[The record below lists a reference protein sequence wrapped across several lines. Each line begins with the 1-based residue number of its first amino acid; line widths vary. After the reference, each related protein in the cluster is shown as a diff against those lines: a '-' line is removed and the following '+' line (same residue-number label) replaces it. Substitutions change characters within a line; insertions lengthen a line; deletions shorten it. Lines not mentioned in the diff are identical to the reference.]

1 MQTPY
6 HHIHR
11 KQGCP
16 YCNESHLEKAV
27 ADYFSSKTI
36 DFVRQKKFASLGL
49 QSLDFYLPKYSIAIE
64 CQGGQHY
71 APSSIFG
78 GKVGY
83 EKQLERDAKKLSRC
97 EENGVKLLYFAHYNF
112 ESKIPKDTFNS
123 VDELFNYINTFNHG
137 TIIEKH
143 T

>member
-1 MQTPY
+1 M
-6 HHIHR
+6 
-11 KQGCP
+11 
-16 YCNESHLEKAV
+16 
-27 ADYFSSKTI
+27 
-36 DFVRQKKFASLGL
+36 
-49 QSLDFYLPKYSIAIE
+49 DFYLPKYSIAIE
-64 CQGGQHY
+64 CQGDQHY

-112 ESKIPKDTFNS
+112 ESKTPKDTFNS